1 MLQIQ
6 PDALSTLLSLGGQ
19 YLIPIA
25 ALLRALYS
33 GMRGKLPEGFVQ
45 IAGAGVLAGV
55 TAALSGQA
63 VDLRGILL
71 TILGNTVFTAGLLS
85 FAVVYLLRMP
95 NWGLLVDAI
104 VGGVIGL
111 AIWLFSVY
119 LLGEPWPWWLALLLI
134 PAGAAGFVA
143 LRFGLRQ
150 IIRLVRLAAWLVVI
164 GLVLMVAAGGFWLLR
179 SLTGA
184 G

>member
-1 MLQIQ
+1 M
-6 PDALSTLLSLGGQ
+6 
-19 YLIPIA
+19 
-25 ALLRALYS
+25 
-33 GMRGKLPEGFVQ
+33 
-45 IAGAGVLAGV
+45 
-55 TAALSGQA
+55 
-63 VDLRGILL
+63 
-71 TILGNTVFTAGLLS
+71 
-85 FAVVYLLRMP
+85 
-95 NWGLLVDAI
+95 DAI
-104 VGGVIGL
+104 GGGVIGL

>member
-1 MLQIQ
+1 MQIQ
-6 PDALSTLLSLGGQ
+6 ADTLSTLLSLGGQ

-33 GMRGKLPEGFVQ
+33 GVRGKLPEGFAQ
-45 IAGAGVLAGV
+45 IIGAGALAGI
-55 TAALSGQA
+55 TAAVSGQS
-63 VDLRGILL
+63 VDLRGIVL
-71 TILGNTVFTAGLLS
+71 TILSNSVFTAGLLS
-85 FAVVYLLRMP
+85 FIVVYLLRMP

-104 VGGVIGL
+104 VGGAIGL
-111 AIWLFSVY
+111 IVWLFTVY
-119 LLGEPWPWWLALLLI
+119 ILGEPWPWWAALLLI
-134 PAGAAGFVA
+134 PAAAVGFVA

-150 IIRLVRLAAWLVVI
+150 IIRLVRLATWLVGI